1 MTLKLITNK
10 SSIHDSSI
18 HDFSK
23 DNSKDPNQGAI
34 TFDPSAFFFGG
45 VHSQTFDPAD
55 FQPSAPDETPEE
67 LINLTQKARDGKLQK
82 ALFRDNETLALI
94 KTLSRKKKSNALL
107 QGDAGV
113 GKTQLVENLAIM
125 MANKEPLVIDMIGEY
140 EIYELPLSNLVAGKG
155 IVGQLEQAV
164 KEIIEFLES
173 QQAIVFI
180 DEIHMLFDNRDTQT
194 YSKIAQLLKPA
205 LARNLKT
212 IGATTT
218 SEGTNILKDPAINR
232 RFSTINVPELSIEQ
246 TSQILEML
254 MPDYEKHH
262 NVVVPDSNKAKII
275 EAIITQSELYKK
287 PNNHRPDTAIT
298 LMDTAFAE
306 TRMRFNQL
314 QTPQGMTA
322 PAHVVTTTDIK
333 KSAISQFQLVEVTP
347 DVIQNLKTQ
356 LDANIIGQST
366 IKQTIVDTFARQSLG
381 LVRQKR
387 PNVFLFAGPT
397 GTGKTQIAREI
408 AKSLFGTDESLIY
421 INMSEYSSH
430 GDLNAIVGSP
440 AGFVG
445 SDDNTELPL
454 QPLNNNP
461 FSIVLLDEFEK
472 AHPDVQQFFMQAF
485 DYGKIKL
492 KRRNEEI
499 DTSRAVFIL
508 TTNAGAQDFNKKTIG
523 FGATQTL
530 SATETST
537 ILEQNFKPELLNRMT
552 HKLVFESISKDD
564 YTKILAVKYNKI
576 VAEASELHPEYV
588 LSPTNLDINNPDDMA
603 LLKPITDISYNPN
616 ENGRPAEKTI
626 QQYIESK
633 LLEQYNQTQISL
645 F

>member
-10 SSIHDSSI
+10 SSI

-45 VHSQTFDPAD
+45 VHGQTFDPAD

-125 MANKEPLVIDMIGEY
+125 MANKEPLVIDIIGEY

-164 KEIIEFLES
+164 KEIIEFLEN

-180 DEIHMLFDNRDTQT
+180 DEIHMLFDNRNTQT

-246 TSQILEML
+246 TSQIIEML

-262 NVVVPDSNKAKII
+262 NVVVPDSNKAEII
-275 EAIITQSELYKK
+275 EAIMTQSELYKK

-314 QTPQGMTA
+314 QTPQGMTT

-564 YTKILAVKYNKI
+564 YTKILAIKYNKI
-576 VAEASELHPEYV
+576 VAEASELHPEYI
-588 LSPTNLDINNPDDMA
+588 LSPMNLDINNPDDMA
-603 LLKPITDISYNPN
+603 LLKPIADASYNPN

-633 LLEQYNQTQISL
+633 LLEQYNQTQMSL

>member
-10 SSIHDSSI
+10 SSI

-45 VHSQTFDPAD
+45 VHGQTFDPAD

-262 NVVVPDSNKAKII
+262 NVVVPDSNKAEII

-588 LSPTNLDINNPDDMA
+588 LSPMSLDINSPDDMA
-603 LLKPITDISYNPN
+603 LLKPIADVSYNPN

>member
-10 SSIHDSSI
+10 SSIHN
-18 HDFSK
+18 FSK

-45 VHSQTFDPAD
+45 IHGQTFDPAD

-164 KEIIEFLES
+164 KEIIEFLEN

-262 NVVVPDSNKAKII
+262 NVVVPDSNKAEII

-333 KSAISQFQLVEVTP
+333 KSAISQFQLIEVTP

-576 VAEASELHPEYV
+576 VGEASELHPEYV

-603 LLKPITDISYNPN
+603 LLKPIADISYNPN